1 VNPSKVHWGLGAALL
16 AASLCGS
23 TGPLYA
29 QVEAQQAYL
38 KAFPG
43 GGSRIEPRAS
53 FPALP

>member
-1 VNPSKVHWGLGAALL
+1 MNPSKVHWGLGAALL